1 MQRISVL
8 NLLNAAALTGGS
20 ILVANA
26 WAQPSQGGYGPGSN
40 GMGPGMM
47 GNYDGF
53 GWMGGYGGIWAPIL
67 LVAVVVG
74 VVVWVVAQKKK

>member
-1 MQRISVL
+1 MKCMSVR

-20 ILVANA
+20 ILLANA
-26 WAQPSQGGYGPGSN
+26 WAQPSQGGYG
-40 GMGPGMM
+40 MGPGMM
-47 GNYDGF
+47 GSYYGF

-67 LVAVVVG
+67 LVAAVVG

>member
-1 MQRISVL
+1 MKRKIIR
-8 NLLNAAALTGGS
+8 NLVNAAALAGGS
-20 ILVANA
+20 LLVANA
-26 WAQPSQGGYGPGSN
+26 WAQPSQGNYGPGG

-47 GNYDGF
+47 GSYYGF

-74 VVVWVVAQKKK
+74 VVVWAVAQKKK